1 MFSVLASPPKMQC
14 LHDSAKVRNGKPT
27 TNLAWLQMKLEAEVG
42 KPESEHTDPGRT
54 LDVPL
59 ISLISPYHS
68 MGVRYSDGLWG
79 CKLRTRWSQVKM
91 IGNASHNNPQTF
103 KETGDMDF

>member
-54 LDVPL
+54 LDREH
-59 ISLISPYHS
+59 SLLGISPGFLKPITTY
-68 MGVRYSDGLWG
+68 
-79 CKLRTRWSQVKM
+79 
-91 IGNASHNNPQTF
+91 
-103 KETGDMDF
+103 